1 MKCEE
6 CEYRFICFTLA
17 NAERPQRVRVNW
29 KITASCGKCQHSKF
43 STVTQGSRV
52 IQSPAGY
59 CEKMNAIVHK
69 ESAICSEENYKP
81 RKVANIDKVY
91 KEIREVL
98 GMKNRKTKLPKYCV
112 IEE

>member
-6 CEYRFICFTLA
+6 CEYRFLCYTLA
-17 NAERPQRVRVNW
+17 NTERPQRVTVNW

-43 STVTQGSRV
+43 GTSTQGSRV
-52 IQSPAGY
+52 IQNPAGY

-69 ESAICSEENYKP
+69 ESAICNEENYMP
-81 RKVANIDKVY
+81 RKIANIDKVY

-98 GMKNRKTKLPKYCV
+98 GTKNRRTKLPKYCV

>member
-17 NAERPQRVRVNW
+17 NTERPQRVRVNW
-29 KITASCGKCQHSKF
+29 KITANCGKCRHSEF
-43 STVTQGSRV
+43 STISSGNRT
-52 IQSPAGY
+52 IQRLAGY
-59 CEKMNAIVHK
+59 CDKMNAIVHRD
-69 ESAICSEENYKP
+69 SAICNEENYVP
-81 RKVANIDKVY
+81 RKVANIDKIY
-91 KEIREVL
+91 REIREVL